1 MATDEEINNALLAI
15 HSKLGVIEG
24 KVNLV
29 ARAHK
34 QTSLDD
40 IEQAVRAKP
49 LLGQA
54 YLLLD
59 GVRTQTELLDKL
71 GEYGISSSKAG
82 VSRAMTSLETD
93 FGMADLVRGGASKVF
108 RKDAES
114 ERVLNLST
122 NIRKWLT
129 SDGHTVPEEPP
140 RRRRKKPPQ

>member
-1 MATDEEINNALLAI
+1 MPTDEEINNALLAI

-34 QTSLDD
+34 DSSLND
-40 IEQAVRAKP
+40 IEAAVRKQP
-49 LLGQA
+49 LLGQI

-59 GVRTQTELLDKL
+59 GSLTQTEICAKL
-71 GEYGISSSKAG
+71 AEHGIPANAMG
-82 VSRAMTSLETD
+82 VSRAMKDLETQH
-93 FGMADLVRGGASKVF
+93 GVADLVRGGSSKIF

-114 ERVLNLST
+114 EKVLNLST

-129 SDGHTVPEEPP
+129 AEGETIPEEPQ
-140 RRRRKKPPQ
+140 RRRRKKPG